1 MLTSTVPSV
10 KDVLVPE
17 TLLKKRKTDEKT
29 RAANLARAAE
39 QRKVRVPTPA

>member
-1 MLTSTVPSV
+1 M

-29 RAANLARAAE
+29 RADNQARAE
-39 QRKVRVPTPA
+39 SQRKVRAPVYPAPA